1 MRNTI
6 VALFL
11 CCFAVTAFAADPAEE
26 VSATETA
33 FAKAFADRDQATFFS
48 FILDDAVFLSPK
60 GTMKGKNE
68 IKAVWSTYFAEKEA
82 PFRWRPARVVANGNG
97 TIGLS
102 SGPVTGPKG
111 EDYGRFSSVWVKQK
125 DGSWKVQFDGP
136 GAPPACP

>member
-1 MRNTI
+1 MRKTI
-6 VALFL
+6 VALLF
-11 CCFAVTAFAADPAEE
+11 CFFAITAFGADPAQE

-33 FAKAFADRDQATFFS
+33 FAKAFLDRDQTAFFS
-48 FILDDAVFLSPK
+48 YILDDAVFQSAK
-60 GTMKGKNE
+60 ATMKGKEE

-82 PFRWRPARVVANGNG
+82 PFRWRPERVVANGSG
-97 TIGLS
+97 TIGVS

-136 GAPPACP
+136 GAPPACK